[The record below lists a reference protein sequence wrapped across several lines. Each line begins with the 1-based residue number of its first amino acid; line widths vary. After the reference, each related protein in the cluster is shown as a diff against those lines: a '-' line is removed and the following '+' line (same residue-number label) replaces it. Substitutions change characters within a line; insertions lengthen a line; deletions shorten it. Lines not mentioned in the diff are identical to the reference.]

1 MKKTVVLVGPM
12 GSGKSSV
19 GRELSRA
26 LNLPF
31 VDLDEELVS
40 RHGPIPAL
48 FAARGE
54 AAFRELE
61 SAALAAVLAGPAVVL
76 ATGGGAVLA
85 EANRAALAEHT
96 VIRLTISPETAARR
110 LAGDATRPL
119 LAGDHPEEAWARIA
133 RERAPHY
140 QAVASHTVAA
150 DADGPQTVA
159 RTVLTAMRTE
169 PEEHSS

>member
-1 MKKTVVLVGPM
+1 MVLVGPM

-19 GRELSRA
+19 GRELARE
-26 LNLPF
+26 LGLPF
-31 VDLDEELVS
+31 VDLDAELVR
-40 RHGPIPAL
+40 RHGPIPTL
-48 FAARGE
+48 FEQRGE

-61 SAALAAVLAGPAVVL
+61 TAALAAVLAGPAVVL

-85 EANRAALAEHT
+85 EANRAALGGHT
-96 VIRLTISPETAARR
+96 VVWLTITPDTAARR
-110 LAGDATRPL
+110 LAGDASRPL

-133 RERAPHY
+133 RDRTPHY
-140 QAVASHTVAA
+140 QAVATHTVAA

-169 PEEHSS
+169 TEEHPA